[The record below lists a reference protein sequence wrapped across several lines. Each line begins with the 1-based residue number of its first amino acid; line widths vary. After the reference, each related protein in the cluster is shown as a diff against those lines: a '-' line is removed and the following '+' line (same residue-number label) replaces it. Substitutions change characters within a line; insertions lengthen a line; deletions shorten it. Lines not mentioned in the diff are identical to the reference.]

1 MGYFIIKPTSNDGF
15 MFDLVAD
22 NNEIIAT
29 SQTYKSVENAKIG
42 IESIKTNCSAPVED
56 RTIAGFEEL
65 PCSKFEI
72 FKDVEDKFRFH
83 LKASNGEII
92 AASQGYTS
100 KESCRKGIESV
111 KHNAPGAEIK
121 KGY

>member
-29 SQTYKSVENAKIG
+29 SQTYKSVENAKTG
-42 IESIKTNCSAPVED
+42 IESIKTNYNAPVED
-56 RTIAGFEEL
+56 KTVKNVNEL
-65 PCSKFEI
+65 PCAKFEI

-83 LKASNGEII
+83 LKAANGEII

-100 KESCRKGIESV
+100 KESCEKGIASV
-111 KHNAPGAEIK
+111 KHNAPGAEIV